1 MASLL
6 LFWNGPIPSLEAGG
20 ETCSWSFLCLK
31 QTRAAEEGGAS
42 LREMEFSQS
51 TGFPPRS
58 GPVVHR
64 AGNGSKHQ

>member
-6 LFWNGPIPSLEAGG
+6 LFWSGPIPSLEAGG

-51 TGFPPRS
+51 TGPEV
-58 GPVVHR
+58 GPWSTGLGTV
-64 AGNGSKHQ
+64 